1 MGEYLVEQILSNI
14 GEQKSPIDGSKFQAL
29 SRDYKKIKKADG
41 AGDKPNLEN
50 SGKMLRA
57 LDYKIT
63 EDGLKL
69 GVFGK
74 EAPIADGHNNLS
86 GDSLIPE
93 RRFLPDKGETFKK
106 DINKGI
112 ESIIAEHVADDVRIP
127 KRDLQGVESKEDLY
141 NVLRGTFGSLSKAEI
156 KSAVLLSSDWYDALN
171 DLDLLE
177 WL

>member
-1 MGEYLVEQILSNI
+1 MGEYLVEQILSNV
-14 GEQKSPIDGSKFQAL
+14 GDQKSPIDGSKFQAL
-29 SRDYKKIKKADG
+29 SKDYKKIKKSDG

-57 LDYKIT
+57 LDYKVT

-112 ESIIAEHVADDVRIP
+112 ESIIAEAVAGDLMIP
-127 KRDLQGVESKEDLY
+127 KRDLRDVGSKEELY
-141 NVLRGTFGSLSKAEI
+141 NVLRGTFGALSKTEI
-156 KSAVLLSSDWYDALN
+156 KTAVLLSTEWYDALD